1 MIKLKEDLKTI
12 RFAAIICVVSSL
24 LLSTTVAVL
33 KQRQDD
39 NVELDRMI
47 NVLKAFGQ
55 PTVDAEGT
63 PLTKVAVDGIF
74 AKHIEDI
81 LIDKETGSLLEG
93 LTSEDIPKKER
104 NARTS
109 EYRTML
115 PLYRWIE
122 DGEVTQYSFPVSG
135 RGLWSI
141 IYGYIAVDS
150 TLTEFRGITF
160 YKHGETPGMGAE
172 VEKTWFQEQ
181 FKGKVFFKAGEL
193 QQFEVKKGGADPD
206 DLHAVSGIS
215 AATMTGIGLNVFLN
229 RDLALYERYFSKIR
243 ESKEVGDG

>member
-1 MIKLKEDLKTI
+1 MIKEDLKTI

-47 NVLKAFGQ
+47 NVLKVFGQ
-55 PTVDAEGT
+55 PIVDAEG
-63 PLTKVAVDGIF
+63 LALSKEAVDLVF
-74 AKHIEDI
+74 AEHIEEI
-81 LIDKETGSLLEG
+81 LIDKKTGALLEG
-93 LTSEDIPKKER
+93 LTSLDIPKNER
-104 NARTS
+104 KAKSSAN
-109 EYRTML
+109 RTML
-115 PLYRWIE
+115 PLYRWME
-122 DGEVTQYSFPVSG
+122 DGEIVQYSFPVSG
-135 RGLWSI
+135 LGLWSI

-150 TLTEFRGITF
+150 TLTKFSGITF

-172 VEKTWFQEQ
+172 VEKAWFQDQ
-181 FKGKVFFKAGEL
+181 FKGKVFFGSGEL
-193 QQFEVKKGGADPD
+193 QRFEVKRGGADPD

-215 AATMTGIGLNVFLN
+215 AATMTGNGITVFLN

-243 ESKEVGDG
+243 KAKEVGDG